1 MNSLLESDN
10 SIPQSDSVTPTTS
23 QSSTL
28 PVYFHHARLPRIE
41 LPKFNGSP
49 SD

>member
-1 MNSLLESDN
+1 MNSLREPENEIMQRPPS
-10 SIPQSDSVTPTTS
+10 TPSES
-23 QSSTL
+23 QSSNI
-28 PVYFHHARLPRIE
+28 PAYFHHARLPRIE